1 MNKKAKIYILA
12 EYHPTNLTELSF
24 LSAFML
30 EKEIKSLIDELIER
44 LYKERDADMNL
55 LKLLEE
61 NVDKMIESVNML
73 LYAHEIRK
81 KEIEYLEKITHIHD
95 KKTVIYVEGNRE
107 TNTARPEIVELARKK
122 NLKLVYLDEG
132 NMRYEKL
139 EDEKG
144 RVLKRV
150 HEIQVGREDFWVN
163 RIEETVGDVN
173 YAIAVVGVNHVNG
186 NRKDYIRRIY
196 RRISPKYRNMGY
208 FDKKLKERE
217 YEVEIFDITC
227 K

>member
-1 MNKKAKIYILA
+1 VNKKAKIYILA

-144 RVLKRV
+144 RILK
-150 HEIQVGREDFWVN
+150 HGYEIQIGREDFWVN
-163 RIEETVGDVN
+163 RIEETIGDAN